1 MNSFKGDWSHAFQ
14 DLNHA
19 TCADNMNGQQFF
31 LIGRT
36 IAVFATKYKRWSF
49 PFCYMEI
56 WFYCTLR
63 GTTSSTD
70 QIYWLMWKSPN

>member
-36 IAVFATKYKRWSF
+36 VAVFATKYKR
-49 PFCYMEI
+49 
-56 WFYCTLR
+56 
-63 GTTSSTD
+63 
-70 QIYWLMWKSPN
+70 

>member
-1 MNSFKGDWSHAFQ
+1 MKQISQLCRSNKKYFNTEDQTHTQKKMNSFKGDWTHAFQ

-36 IAVFATKYKRWSF
+36 IAVFATKYKR
-49 PFCYMEI
+49 
-56 WFYCTLR
+56 
-63 GTTSSTD
+63 
-70 QIYWLMWKSPN
+70 